1 MTDHSFHQTRLIGLA
16 MENATLP
23 EFKQLVDRFEA
34 FELCATKRAAA
45 AFGYL
50 LAKEEAEQAKQS
62 PSPET
67 AYDKVCAIL
76 ELFSEGEYGE
86 VERAADKVFGAIY
99 QWLSKED
106 GIDKEVLATAF
117 AHYLPP
123 VDA

>member
-1 MTDHSFHQTRLIGLA
+1 MTDHPFHQTRLIGLA

-50 LAKEEAEQAKQS
+50 LAKEEAEQVKQS
-62 PSPET
+62 LSPET

-76 ELFSEGEYGE
+76 ELFSAGEYGE
-86 VERAADKVFGAIY
+86 VERAADKVFSAIH
-99 QWLSKED
+99 QWLSEEH
-106 GIDKEVLATAF
+106 GIDKEALTTAF
-117 AHYLPP
+117 AHCLPP

>member
-1 MTDHSFHQTRLIGLA
+1 MTDHPFHQTRLISLA
-16 MENATLP
+16 VENATLP

-34 FELCATKRAAA
+34 FELCATKRVAA

-62 PSPET
+62 LSPET
-67 AYDKVCAIL
+67 AYDEVCAIL
-76 ELFSEGEYGE
+76 ELFSESEYGE

-99 QWLSKED
+99 HWLSKED
-106 GIDKEVLATAF
+106 GIGKEALVTAF